1 MGGHIAWD
9 KGNSR
14 YQFPGVGVSM
24 AWAAGVQGVWD
35 VAEGALREL
44 CKYYMLIQTLT
55 MALP

>member
-14 YQFPGVGVSM
+14 YQFLGVGVSM
-24 AWAAGVQGVWD
+24 AWATGVQGVWD

-44 CKYYMLIQTLT
+44 CKYYM
-55 MALP
+55 